1 MKKTCLA
8 LLVRNL
14 SKSSSCANFGSLW
27 NTVLSHDYISKC
39 YFSTS
44 ALSQLPHSYFTS
56 FTFPEN
62 RTIPWKVDLQ
72 WKVNYLLFLAS
83 LFPFIMF
90 IRILN
95 YYIYCFFFFNSPFP
109 PEEYYGEEWGHSSSQ
124 LPHQYLALCL
134 ALSKCLQLNK

>member
-44 ALSQLPHSYFTS
+44 ALSQLLHSYFTS

-95 YYIYCFFFFNSPFP
+95 YYIYCFFFFLIHLFHQKSTMERNDVTQV
-109 PEEYYGEEWGHSSSQ
+109 HS
-124 LPHQYLALCL
+124 CL
-134 ALSKCLQLNK
+134 TNT